1 MLVPTEAKGEK
12 RKLALPFHGPFRV
25 LTIFP
30 TNVEVRLVDVVDD
43 PKAAPIF
50 VALDRVCLCYPEQ
63 GDVTWTGK
71 SKRRAAIRSKK
82 SDSDCLLAQQPP
94 CPLWTY
100 HPINEPH

>member
-12 RKLALPFHGPFRV
+12 RKLALLFHGPFRV

-30 TNVEVRLVDVVDD
+30 TNVEVRLVDD

-50 VALDRVCLCYPEQ
+50 VALDRVRLCYPEQ

-82 SDSDCLLAQQPP
+82 SDSDCLPSNP
-94 CPLWTY
+94 HVRCG
-100 HPINEPH
+100 PITRSMSRINVN